1 MNEHGLTTIGR
12 KLDKVKAIQCH
23 YYRQIK
29 ESVNTDQPCGAKDE
43 SDGTGYQ
50 GIKNMRKNHYSEKE
64 ESDND
69 FVFKDLYET
78 IHFISDD

>member
-29 ESVNTDQPCGAKDE
+29 ESVNTDESCGDKDE
-43 SDGTGYQ
+43 SDGP
-50 GIKNMRKNHYSEKE
+50 GIRG
-64 ESDND
+64 
-69 FVFKDLYET
+69 LR
-78 IHFISDD
+78 IRGRILQ